1 MTPTSPQRAA
11 RPSRKAPPL
20 EIFPRLPTPSGD
32 EVKEVRQAMGWTQG
46 QVADLV
52 GLSDAQAINEIE
64 RGDRKMTNARW
75 TVMLLAARRHPTL
88 KLVPAG
94 QEQPSEQPLPE

>member
-1 MTPTSPQRAA
+1 
-11 RPSRKAPPL
+11 
-20 EIFPRLPTPSGD
+20 
-32 EVKEVRQAMGWTQG
+32 MGWTQG

-75 TVMLLAARRHPTL
+75 TVMLLAAQRHPTL
-88 KLVPAG
+88 RLVPVG
-94 QEQPSEQPLPE
+94 PVPTSQQPLS